1 MMTVALIEILFI
13 SLKVLKLM
21 RSDVKVPFVKG
32 EIEKVN

>member
-1 MMTVALIEILFI
+1 MMAALIETLVI
-13 SLKVLKLM
+13 SLKILKLM